1 MKDLIIGIV
10 IGVMA
15 LTLMASK
22 TIDSGIITFKPK
34 KPSSTVVLNSRKD
47 VSNRIIYYVE
57 RGYQVQHMSSTY
69 TNSGGSVT
77 VTVIMVKY

>member
-15 LTLMASK
+15 LTLIASK
-22 TIDSGIITFKPK
+22 TIDSGIITFKPQ
-34 KPSSTVVLNSRKD
+34 KPSNTVVLHSNRD
-47 VSNRIIYYVE
+47 VSTRIIYYIE
-57 RGYQVQHMSSTY
+57 RGYQVQHMSSAY
-69 TNSGGSVT
+69 GGSGSPR